1 MSHAPHD
8 VMTRSERRAAG
19 ALAGIFALRMLGLF
33 LILPVFALHAPL
45 LEGGASP
52 MWIGIAIGAYGIT
65 QACFQLVYG
74 VASDRF
80 GRKPVIAFGLIL
92 FILGS
97 VVAAL
102 SDTIYGV
109 VIGRVLQGAGAIS
122 AAVTALAADLTRE
135 HHRTK
140 TMAMIGSSIGLVF
153 AGSLVLAPL
162 LHAVI
167 GLSGLFW
174 LTALLALLA
183 IFTLH
188 RVVPNAPP
196 VPRAIR
202 MRVTD
207 VLRDRQLMRL
217 NAGVFILH
225 LLQTALWVAI
235 PLLLLEK
242 AGLRPIDHWHVYL
255 PSVLIALGLMVPLVI
270 HAERRGRLKPILL
283 GAVLLMTLLQPALG
297 IESESTLFY
306 LVWLTLFF
314 TAFNVLE
321 ATQPSWISRL
331 APPEG
336 KGVALGVYNTLQS
349 LGLFAGGVLGGWL
362 MQQFGVFAIGL
373 LGFGLGLLWFWLSLG
388 LKAPPKP
395 RPKPPQ
401 DPSLLHPSGKEHLDG
416 IHQ

>member
-8 VMTRSERRAAG
+8 VMTPPERRAAG

-45 LEGGASP
+45 LEGGDNA
-52 MWIGIAIGAYGIT
+52 MWVGMAIGAYGIT
-65 QACFQLVYG
+65 QACFQLAYG
-74 VASDRF
+74 AASDRF
-80 GRKPVIAFGLIL
+80 GRKPVIAFGLCVFVI
-92 FILGS
+92 GS

-102 SDTIYGV
+102 SDSIQGV
-109 VIGRVLQGAGAIS
+109 VLGRVLQGAGAIS

-153 AGSLVLAPL
+153 AGSLVLSPL
-162 LHAVI
+162 LYGLV

-174 LTALLALLA
+174 LTAFLALMA
-183 IFTLH
+183 VFTLY
-188 RVVPNAPP
+188 RVVPTAPP
-196 VPRAIR
+196 LPRATR
-202 MRVTD
+202 MTLRQ
-207 VLRDRQLMRL
+207 VLANGQLMRL
-217 NAGVFILH
+217 NVGVFVLH
-225 LLQTALWVAI
+225 LLQTALWVAL

-242 AGLRPIDHWHVYL
+242 AGLPLMQHWKVYL

-270 HAERRGRLKPILL
+270 YAERRGRLKPILL
-283 GAVLLMTLLQPALG
+283 GAVLLMTLLQPALAIDAQG
-297 IESESTLFY
+297 PLFY
-306 LVWLTLFF
+306 FAWLTLFF

-349 LGLFAGGVLGGWL
+349 LGLFAGGVVGGVL
-362 MQQFGVFAIGL
+362 MQRFGIVA
-373 LGFGLGLLWFWLSLG
+373 LGILGLGLGLVWFLMSLG
-388 LKAPPKP
+388 LKAPVRSTHPPSSHVSLPPSEKEP
-395 RPKPPQ
+395 R
-401 DPSLLHPSGKEHLDG
+401 DG
-416 IHQ
+416 LRQ